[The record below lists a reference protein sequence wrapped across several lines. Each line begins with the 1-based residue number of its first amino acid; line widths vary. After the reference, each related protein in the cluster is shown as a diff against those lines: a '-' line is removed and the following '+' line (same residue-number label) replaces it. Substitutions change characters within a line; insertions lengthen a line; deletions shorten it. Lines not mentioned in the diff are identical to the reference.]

1 VAELAALSS
10 PVHPG
15 TGDRPSALLPAIDI
29 RGLTKSFGRLEVLKG
44 IEAQIHQGRVTGL
57 VGPNASGKTTLMK
70 AILGLV
76 RPDRGTLTI
85 HGEPLGHGFAYRST
99 IGYMPQAARFPENLT
114 GLEVL
119 RMLQDLRGNPPD
131 IDQELVGAFGLA
143 EELVKPVRTLSGG
156 TRQKL
161 NATIAFLFRP
171 TLLLLDEPTAGLD
184 PIASGTFKEKIRG
197 VREAGA
203 TVVLASH
210 TLSELEEL
218 ADDIVFLLD
227 GRVRF
232 LGSVRRLAELTG
244 ALQLERAI
252 ASLMVQEST

>member
-1 VAELAALSS
+1 LSAPLNSIDGGPAGSLA
-10 PVHPG
+10 
-15 TGDRPSALLPAIDI
+15 PSIDI
-29 RGLTKSFGRLEVLKG
+29 RGLAKSFGRLEVLKG
-44 IEAQIHQGRVTGL
+44 IDVQVHRGRVTGL

-76 RPDRGTLTI
+76 RPDRGTLAI
-85 HGEPLGHGFAYRST
+85 DGQPVGRGFEYRST

-114 GLEVL
+114 GREVL
-119 RMLQDLRGNPPD
+119 RMLCDLRGNPGD
-131 IDQELVGAFGLA
+131 ADEELVRAFGLA
-143 EELVKPVRTLSGG
+143 DQLAKPLRTLSGG

-161 NATIAFLFRP
+161 NAAIAFLFRP
-171 TLLLLDEPTAGLD
+171 TLLMLDEPTAGLD
-184 PIASGTFKEKIRG
+184 PIASGTFKDKIRR

-218 ADDIVFLLD
+218 ADDIIFLLD

-244 ALQLERAI
+244 SLQLERAI
-252 ASLMVQEST
+252 ASLMGKEAG